1 MKDYYDRNYK
11 AIKSRSYLI
20 WGLVMAALAL
30 VMLVLSVL
38 TIVHG
43 LGTVFVVTGFGAAVM
58 WAVASGVCLKV
69 YYKDNHV
76 EIREKAKEIAEA
88 VENAVKK

>member
-20 WGLVMAALAL
+20 WGLIMASLTLIMIVVSVLSMVHDAAL
-30 VMLVLSVL
+30 
-38 TIVHG
+38 IQI
-43 LGTVFVVTGFGAAVM
+43 VTGFAAAAA
-58 WAVASGVCLKV
+58 WAVASLACLNV
-69 YYKDNHV
+69 YYRDNRI
-76 EIREKAKEIAEA
+76 EIKEKAIEIAET

>member
-1 MKDYYDRNYK
+1 MKDYYDRDYK
-11 AIKSRSYLI
+11 LIKSKSYLI

-30 VMLVLSVL
+30 IMLVVSLL
-38 TIVHG
+38 T
-43 LGTVFVVTGFGAAVM
+43 LAENSNTALAVTGFGAFAAWTIGTVM
-58 WAVASGVCLKV
+58 CIKV

-76 EIREKAKEIAEA
+76 EIKEKAKEIAEA

>member
-1 MKDYYDRNYK
+1 MKDYCDRDYK
-11 AIKSRSYLI
+11 LIKSKSYLV

-30 VMLVLSVL
+30 IILIISLL
-38 TIVHG
+38 TFADNSNIA
-43 LGTVFVVTGFGAAVM
+43 LAATGFGAAAA
-58 WAVASGVCLKV
+58 WTVASSMCLRV

-76 EIREKAKEIAEA
+76 EIKEKAKGIAEA

>member
-20 WGLVMAALAL
+20 WGLVMAALSL
-30 VMLVLSVL
+30 VMLVFSIL

-43 LGTVFVVTGFGAAVM
+43 LSTILAVTGFGASAA

-76 EIREKAKEIAEA
+76 EIKEKAKELAEA